1 MKTEILILKKK
12 LRENKIVLPSCLT
25 WSTEDIDLRMNALG
39 KQSELALMTDEEK
52 LSLLDA
58 FFIRHEDQFEEFI
71 NWHLES
77 WLKANHNML
86 ELPF

>member
-1 MKTEILILKKK
+1 MTTESLKKK
-12 LRENKIVLPSCLT
+12 LRENKIVLPECLM

-39 KQSELALMTDEEK
+39 KQSELALMMDEEK
-52 LSLLDA
+52 LYLLDA
-58 FFIRHEDQFEEFI
+58 FFMQNEDDIMEFI
-71 NWHLES
+71 NQRLES

>member
-1 MKTEILILKKK
+1 MTTENLKKK
-12 LRENKIVLPSCLT
+12 LRENKIVLPECLM

-52 LSLLDA
+52 LYLLNA
-58 FFIRHEDQFEEFI
+58 FFIRHEDEIMEFI
-71 NWHLES
+71 NIHLES

>member
-1 MKTEILILKKK
+1 MKTEILKKK
-12 LRENKIVLPSCLT
+12 LRENKIVLPECLM
-25 WSTEDIDLRMNALG
+25 WSTEDIDLRMNALS

-52 LSLLDA
+52 LYLLDA
-58 FFIRHEDQFEEFI
+58 FFMQNEDDIMEFI
-71 NWHLES
+71 NQRLES

>member
-1 MKTEILILKKK
+1 MKTEILKKK
-12 LRENKIVLPSCLT
+12 LRENKIVLPSCLM

-58 FFIRHEDQFEEFI
+58 FFIRHEDELMEFI
-71 NWHLES
+71 NIHLES

>member
-1 MKTEILILKKK
+1 MKTEILKKK
-12 LRENKIVLPSCLT
+12 LRENKTVLPSCLM

-52 LSLLDA
+52 LYLLDA
-58 FFIRHEDQFEEFI
+58 FFKQHEDQFMEFI

-77 WLKANHNML
+77 WLKTNHNIL

>member
-1 MKTEILILKKK
+1 MKTESLKKK
-12 LRENKIVLPSCLT
+12 LRENKTVLPSCLT

-52 LSLLDA
+52 LYLLDA
-58 FFIRHEDQFEEFI
+58 FFMQHEDDLMEFI
-71 NWHLES
+71 NQRLES
-77 WLKANHNML
+77 WLNTNHNTL

>member
-1 MKTEILILKKK
+1 MTTESLKKK
-12 LRENKIVLPSCLT
+12 LRENKIVLPECLM

-52 LSLLDA
+52 LYLLDA
-58 FFIRHEDQFEEFI
+58 FFMQNEDDIMEFI
-71 NWHLES
+71 NQRLES

>member
-1 MKTEILILKKK
+1 MKTETIKKK
-12 LRENKIVLPSCLT
+12 LRESKVVLPECLM

-58 FFIRHEDQFEEFI
+58 FFMRYEDDLMEFI
-71 NWHLES
+71 NQRLES
-77 WLKANHNML
+77 WLSNNHDL
-86 ELPF
+86 LKLPF

>member
-1 MKTEILILKKK
+1 MKTEILKKK
-12 LRENKIVLPSCLT
+12 LRENKIVLPSCLM

-39 KQSELALMTDEEK
+39 KQPELALMTDEEK
-52 LSLLDA
+52 LYLLDA
-58 FFIRHEDQFEEFI
+58 FFMQNEDDLMEFI
-71 NWHLES
+71 NQRLES